1 MTDLID
7 GYFKNETAATVYR
20 RTYSRTKPNG
30 EKEIWPETVQRV
42 VDGNLKLVDSKH
54 IEEGERELLVELIQS
69 FKLVPAGRHLKSVG
83 VNDFALNNCWHSGW
97 SEDPAEHFM
106 FTLMR
111 LAEGGGV
118 GANYSNK
125 YVSVMPYVLSPTKV
139 HIVCRPDHPDF
150 LDLVEAGLISTEYA
164 YDWHGAYQVADSREG
179 WATAL
184 GDLIRN
190 ACDIKTVHESRVY
203 DVSLVREKGAT
214 LKSFGGTASG
224 PLPFAQMMRNV
235 GSILDSKVSPF
246 EDMYLSA
253 KLTGMDCMDIDH
265 EIAQC
270 IVSGG
275 VRRSARMSIMH
286 WQDVQIGEFISS
298 KSDFSK
304 HWTTNISV
312 EVDDEFFEYLADAE
326 NMKEEAYEYSRDAE
340 MVMDLIAQGV
350 HKNGEPGIWN
360 SSRSA
365 EGEPTAPTSTNPCGE
380 ITLNEWE
387 PCCLGHISLAAFL
400 TGSGEADYPGLYEAH
415 RLMTRFL
422 IRATFAK
429 VDDPKSQA
437 IIERNRRIGVGHLGF
452 AEYLASNLGG
462 RLDWVAYDLEE
473 FAQEVDKAAIEYC
486 HDLRI
491 PVPVKKRTIAPTGS
505 ISKLAGVSGEG
516 IHPIFAKYFL
526 RRIRFSDVEPDEVR
540 QVSEYK
546 AKGYHTE
553 PDLYAANTTVVEIPT
568 KDPILDLVED
578 ESLVR
583 AAHEMSLGEHLDV
596 QRLYQESWA
605 DNAVSYTANFDPEET
620 SVENIINALKTFGPV
635 LKGTTMFP
643 EATRPQ
649 SPYQRLTKEQYDY
662 FVSAIGEESMESG
675 FDEACATGA
684 CPI

>member
-20 RTYSRTKPNG
+20 RTYSRTKPDG
-30 EKEIWPETVQRV
+30 SKETWPETVRRV
-42 VDGNLKLVDSKH
+42 VDGNLALVDPKH
-54 IEEGERELLVELIQS
+54 IEKDEREKLIEYIES
-69 FKLVPAGRHLKSVG
+69 FKIVPAGRHLKSVG

-97 SEDPAEHFM
+97 SSDPAEHFE

-125 YVSVMPYVLSPTKV
+125 YLDAVTPCLVSNPVV

-150 LDLVEAGLISTEYA
+150 LDLAEAGLISTEYSH
-164 YDWHGAYQVADSREG
+164 DWHGAYQVADSREG
-179 WATAL
+179 WAKAL

-190 ACDIKTVHESRVY
+190 AHDRNTFHTNRVY

-214 LKSFGGTASG
+214 LKTFGGTASG
-224 PLPFAQMMRNV
+224 PKPFAQMLKNV
-235 GSILDSKVSPF
+235 GDILRRVGDSGGWI
-246 EDMYLSA
+246 
-253 KLTGMDCMDIDH
+253 TGMDAMAIDH
-265 EIAQC
+265 EIAKC

-286 WQDVQIGEFISS
+286 WADPQVMEFISC
-298 KSDFSK
+298 KSDFSS

-312 EVDDEFFEYLADAE
+312 EVDDEFFYQLKKLDG
-326 NMKEEAYEYSRDAE
+326 YSDRILRSIVE
-340 MVMDLIAQGV
+340 GV

-360 SSRSA
+360 STLSA
-365 EGEPTAPTSTNPCGE
+365 VGEPTPPTSTNPCGE

-387 PCCLGHISLAAFL
+387 PCNLGHVNLSAFL
-400 TGSGEADYPGLYEAH
+400 REIPECPDFKGLFEAH
-415 RLMTRFL
+415 RLVTRFL

-429 VDDPKSQA
+429 VDDPKSQE
-437 IIERNRRIGVGHLGF
+437 IIEKNRRIGVGHLGF
-452 AEYLASNLGG
+452 AEYLVGG
-462 RLDWVAYDLEE
+462 AWGELSTVRGDLKD
-473 FAQEVDKAAIEYC
+473 FANTVETAALKYSHE
-486 HDLRI
+486 LRI
-491 PVPVKKRTIAPTGS
+491 PAPVKTRTVAPTGS

-516 IHPIFAKYFL
+516 IHPIYSQYFL

-540 QVSEYK
+540 QVEEYK

-568 KDPILDLVED
+568 KDPILDLVSD
-578 ESLVR
+578 ESLIK
-583 AAHEMSLGEHLDV
+583 AAHEMTLREHLEI
-596 QRLYQESWA
+596 QSMYQEHWA
-605 DNAVSYTANFDPEET
+605 DNAVSYTINFDPEEVT
-620 SVENIINALKTFGPV
+620 VDDIRNALIDYGPE

-649 SPYQRLTKEQYDY
+649 SPYQRLTKEQYEY
-662 FVSAIGEESMESG
+662 LIQAIGEENSESG
-675 FDEACATGA
+675 FDEACASGA

>member
-30 EKEIWPETVQRV
+30 EKETWPQTVRRV
-42 VDGNLKLVDSKH
+42 VDGNLKLVDSQY
-54 IEEGERELLVELIQS
+54 IEDGERDRLIELIEG

-125 YVSVMPYVLSPTKV
+125 YVSVLPPVAVPTRV

-150 LDLVEAGLISTEYA
+150 LDMVEAGLISTEYA

-179 WATAL
+179 WAEAL

-190 ACDIKTVHESRVY
+190 AHSGSTVHEDRVY
-203 DVSLVREKGAT
+203 DVSRVRERGAA

-224 PLPFAQMMRNV
+224 PQPFAKLLINV
-235 GSILDSKVSPF
+235 GVILDSKVTPF
-246 EDMYLSA
+246 ETYSGNQFTLSGR
-253 KLTGMDCMDIDH
+253 LSGMDAMEIDH

-275 VRRSARMSIMH
+275 VRRSARMAIMH
-286 WQDVQIGEFISS
+286 WQDEQIEEFIKC

-312 EVDDEFFEYLADAE
+312 EVDDEFFRSLEHSFADKYGAHVIL
-326 NMKEEAYEYSRDAE
+326 R
-340 MVMDLIAQGV
+340 LIAEGV

-360 SSRSA
+360 SSLSA
-365 EGEPTAPTSTNPCGE
+365 VGEPVPPTSTNPCGE

-387 PCCLGHISLAAFL
+387 PCCLGHVNLAAFV
-400 TGSGEADYPGLYEAH
+400 GGDQINMDEIDEAH
-415 RLMTRFL
+415 SLMTRFL

-429 VDDPKSQA
+429 VEDPKSQA

-452 AEYLASNLGG
+452 AEWFAVADRG
-462 RLDWVAYDLEE
+462 RKFMAEHDLMEW
-473 FAQEVDKAAIEYC
+473 AQVVDDAAIEYC
-486 HDLRI
+486 HQLRI

-516 IHPIFAKYFL
+516 IHPIFAQYFL
-526 RRIRFSDVEPDEVR
+526 RRIRFSNIEPDEAR
-540 QVSEYK
+540 QIEEYK
-546 AKGYHTE
+546 AKGYHVE
-553 PDLYAANTTVVEIPT
+553 PDIYSANTTVVEIPT
-568 KDPILDLVED
+568 KDPILDLVDD
-578 ESLVR
+578 ESLIK
-583 AAHEMSLGEHLDV
+583 AAHEMSLSDHLGI
-596 QRLYQESWA
+596 QYMYQTYWA
-605 DNAVSYTANFDPEET
+605 DNAVSYTANFDPEIVD
-620 SVENIINALKTFGPV
+620 VEDIYDALKFYGPK
-635 LKGTTMFP
+635 LKGTTCFP

-649 SPYQRLTKEQYDY
+649 SPYQRLTKEQYEY
-662 FVSAIGEESMESG
+662 FVAAIGEESMESG